1 MNKLIEDEKWNIGKE
16 SYCFVRENIRYILL
30 SLPFYLSCYHLQQH
44 FPFSISHYCNSILE
58 SQIMNK

>member
-44 FPFSISHYCNSILE
+44 FPFSISHYCN
-58 SQIMNK
+58 